1 MDGHKSSRLC
11 RRLFSV
17 GIKLVSE
24 INGYLIADFRMT
36 PDTIVEHLDVFKGH
50 LPGLLTG
57 GKAIVMQAFRFERA
71 KEALHRRI
79 VPAVSLPTHLCLHAI
94 ADL

>member
-1 MDGHKSSRLC
+1 M
-11 RRLFSV
+11 SV

-24 INGYLIADFRMT
+24 IRGHLIADFRMA
-36 PDTIVEHLDVFKGH
+36 PDTVVEHLDVFKDY
-50 LPGLLTG
+50 LPSLLTG
-57 GKAIVMQAFRFERA
+57 GKAVVMQAFRFERA

-79 VPAVSLPTHLCLHAI
+79 VPAISPPTHRCLHAI